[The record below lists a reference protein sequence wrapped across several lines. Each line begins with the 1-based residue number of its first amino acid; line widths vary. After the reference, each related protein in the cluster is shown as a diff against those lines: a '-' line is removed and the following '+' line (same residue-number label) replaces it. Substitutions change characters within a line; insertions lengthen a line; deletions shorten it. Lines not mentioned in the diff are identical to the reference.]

1 MSGLGFYV
9 LSIETPTERILRLYR
24 DDPGLKLRAGVS
36 ALPSGGLSLGLSG
49 TF

>member
-24 DDPGLKLRAGVS
+24 DDPGLKLRASVS
-36 ALPSGGLSLGLSG
+36 ALPSGGFGLGLSG